1 MNKNKQ
7 PVSREN
13 IMLLQA
19 YLEQV
24 VSIENKCKDDF
35 SHTEWYLMEK
45 YSEEEVSAIIN
56 FFKERG
62 MKCDCDLVKN
72 FN

>member
-7 PVSREN
+7 PVSN
-13 IMLLQA
+13 QDIILLQA

-24 VSIENKCKDDF
+24 VSIENKCKNDF
-35 SHTEWYLMEK
+35 SHTEWYLQEK
-45 YSEEEVSAIIN
+45 YSDEEVNAIIS
-56 FFKERG
+56 FFKEKG
-62 MKCDCDLVKN
+62 IKCDCDLVKK

>member
-1 MNKNKQ
+1 MNKNNQ
-7 PVSREN
+7 PVSKN
-13 IMLLQA
+13 DIMMLQA

-35 SHTEWYLMEK
+35 SHTEWYLLEK
-45 YSEEEVSAIIN
+45 YSDEEVSAIIK
-56 FFKERG
+56 FFKEKG
-62 MKCDCDLVKN
+62 AKCDCDLVKR

>member
-1 MNKNKQ
+1 MSKNKQ
-7 PVSREN
+7 PVSEHD
-13 IMLLQA
+13 IILLQA
-19 YLEQV
+19 YLEHV

-45 YSEEEVSAIIN
+45 YSEEEVRIIIN
-56 FFKERG
+56 FFKEKG
-62 MKCDCDLVKN
+62 VKCDCDLVKK

>member
-1 MNKNKQ
+1 
-7 PVSREN
+7 
-13 IMLLQA
+13 MLLQA
-19 YLEQV
+19 YLEQI
-24 VSIENKCKDDF
+24 VSIENICKDDF
-35 SHTEWYLMEK
+35 THTEWYLMEK

-62 MKCDCDLVKN
+62 MKCDCDLVKK

>member
-7 PVSREN
+7 PVSKEN

-35 SHTEWYLMEK
+35 AHTEWYLLEK
-45 YSEEEVSAIIN
+45 YSEAEVNAIIN
-56 FFKERG
+56 FFKEKG
-62 MKCDCDLVKN
+62 IKCDCDLVKK

>member
-1 MNKNKQ
+1 MSKNKQ
-7 PVSREN
+7 PVSN
-13 IMLLQA
+13 QDIILLQA

-56 FFKERG
+56 FFKEKG
-62 MKCDCDLVKN
+62 IKCDCDLVKK